1 MGTLILPSAAA
12 NLAKTMAR
20 QQVADEEFQQG
31 GRAFDVR
38 QQLRDHVAPD
48 LAPQSVEPL
57 PPAIPETAA
66 NSLVAMPLVASTAG
80 PSSPAAVAILLKPAA
95 PGGPVAATTMLD
107 DREAK
112 KAAKREQKRLL
123 MQKLRGGLKRK
134 TVANREAQDRG
145 DEDERRI
152 THHQKELKR
161 AQNKRYREKEKATKA
176 KAKAKAAGNDDD

>member
-80 PSSPAAVAILLKPAA
+80 PSSPAAVAILLNPAA

-134 TVANREAQDRG
+134 PVADNEL
-145 DEDERRI
+145 DEDERAHI
-152 THHQKELKR
+152 AHQKALKSAR
-161 AQNKRYREKEKATKA
+161 NRRCYETKKATKA
-176 KAKAKAAGNDDD
+176 AVEAGIRPFK

>member
-1 MGTLILPSAAA
+1 LGTLILPSAAA

-66 NSLVAMPLVASTAG
+66 NRLVAMPLVASTAG
-80 PSSPAAVAILLKPAA
+80 PSSAAAVAIQLNPAA

-112 KAAKREQKRLL
+112 KAAKREQNRLRK
-123 MQKLRGGLKRK
+123 QKERGGLKRK
-134 TVANREAQDRG
+134 TVADSDDNEL
-145 DEDERRI
+145 DEDERPI
-152 THHQKELKR
+152 THQKELR
-161 AQNKRYREKEKATKA
+161 RVQNKRYHEKKK
-176 KAKAKAAGNDDD
+176 GNQGGGGGGGGGGGQR